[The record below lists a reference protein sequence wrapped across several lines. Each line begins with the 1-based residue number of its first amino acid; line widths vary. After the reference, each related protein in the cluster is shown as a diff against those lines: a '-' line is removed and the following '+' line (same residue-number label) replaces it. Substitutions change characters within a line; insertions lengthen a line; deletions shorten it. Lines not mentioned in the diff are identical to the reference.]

1 MAARAEA
8 REVEEQNMGHQ
19 AHAGDIDHA
28 CEAPQPP
35 SPRRRA
41 DTICA
46 ARDATE
52 PALAAL
58 VRLLARLAAR
68 EAWDGAQAH
77 PGDPPGAATDV
88 EDLPSPATPL

>member
-19 AHAGDIDHA
+19 AHAGGPA
-28 CEAPQPP
+28 CEASQPP
-35 SPRRRA
+35 SPCRRT
-41 DTICA
+41 DTVGA
-46 ARDATE
+46 AGGATE
-52 PALAAL
+52 PALVAL

-88 EDLPSPATPL
+88 EALPPGTLP

>member
-19 AHAGDIDHA
+19 AHAGDRA
-28 CEAPQPP
+28 CEASQPP
-35 SPRRRA
+35 SLRRRA
-41 DTICA
+41 DTVCA
-46 ARDATE
+46 AGGATV
-52 PALAAL
+52 LAL

-68 EAWDGAQAH
+68 KAWDGAQAH